1 MRFDQLTLFARNVRH
16 FAPNYVWWENRA
28 RTLDRSVDRRN
39 VQTAFATTFGLHLL
53 SFFFLASF
61 GALLGVATRVSAED
75 AGEASSQLDST
86 AAQLGARGS
95 TGRLETNKS
104 LSPLRFSPWTTTLLF
119 WPLLG
124 EPRARPVEP
133 HADGGA
139 LAVAFVAICTAGVS
153 SVRQAETIRIR
164 IALILTLTFCLLWFA
179 TLSNSRT
186 LSAMV
191 VK

>member
-28 RTLDRSVDRRN
+28 RIFDRPSIAKFRSH
-39 VQTAFATTFGLHLL
+39 FATTFGLHLH
-53 SFFFLASF
+53 SFFFLVSF

-95 TGRLETNKS
+95 TGRLETNIFS
-104 LSPLRFSPWTTTLLF
+104 SPLRFSPWSTTLLF

-153 SVRQAETIRIR
+153 SVRRAETIRIW
-164 IALILTLTFCLLWFA
+164 IALILTLTSCLLWFA